1 MTGPGWRGVPRDLKY
16 LERLS
21 KNKKTKRVSDGYKP
35 GAVLHYS
42 LFIAPAKNEKNVF
55 QAPGEKK
62 VLMSHKIT
70 FTTSLEAI
78 SGEKWL
84 KLPTLFR

>member
-1 MTGPGWRGVPRDLKY
+1 MPEDVKY
-16 LERLS
+16 LNKLLNS
-21 KNKKTKRVSDGYKP
+21 KKAKRVNACYKA
-35 GAVLHYS
+35 GEVLYYS
-42 LFIAPAKNEKNVF
+42 LFMAPAKNKKNVF

-84 KLPTLFR
+84 KLSTLFL